1 MEFTYEALNRQGQSI
16 TGKVVA
22 ENTSEA
28 YEKLREAGVVVT
40 SLNEVKGAGVKK
52 KKTKK
57 IPLADMSMFARQLAA
72 MISAGIPVTQAMQ
85 TLVSQTTNQ
94 TLANAIK
101 NIAEDVEGGAALSEA
116 FTAQKPVFSDLFC
129 SMIAAGE
136 MGGMLDKTL
145 LAMSNQ
151 LHKDK
156 QLKDSVKSA
165 TSYPKMVG
173 SFAIIILIVMLIFM
187 VPTFQGM
194 TATVED
200 LNPITELIYFL
211 SESLRAYWYIIFP
224 AIVAIIFVIIK
235 IVKSPPVQHIWENHK
250 MNAPIVG
257 ELITKTILARFCRI
271 FATLIAGG
279 VTAVKALETAG
290 PTSGSRLVS
299 EAVTKAI
306 SEVENGRT
314 IHEALDESGLF
325 PPMLIG
331 MIAIGEE
338 AGTLPT
344 MLDKVAEFY
353 EEDVDTIA
361 KNLGSILEPIML
373 VGLAGIV
380 GFLIIALYLPVFQ
393 AATATPA

>member
-16 TGKVVA
+16 TGKVIA

-40 SLNEVKGAGVKK
+40 TLNEVKGAGVKK
-52 KKTKK
+52 KKSKK

-116 FTAQKPVFSDLFC
+116 FTSQKPVFSDLFC

-200 LNPITELIYFL
+200 LNPITEFIYFL

-224 AIVAIIFVIIK
+224 AIFVIIFVIIK

-250 MNAPIVG
+250 MQCPVVG

-290 PTSGSRLVS
+290 PTSGSRLIS
-299 EAVTKAI
+299 DAVTKAI
-306 SEVENGRT
+306 SDVENGRT

>member
-1 MEFTYEALNRQGQSI
+1 MDFTYEALNRQGQSI

-22 ENTSEA
+22 SNTAEA

-40 SLNEVKGAGVKK
+40 NLTEVKGKSVKK
-52 KKTKK
+52 TRGKKVS
-57 IPLADMSMFARQLAA
+57 LADMSMFARQLAA

-85 TLVSQTTNQ
+85 TLVGQTTNQ

-101 NIAEDVEGGAALSEA
+101 NIAEDVEGGSALSEA

-156 QLKDSVKSA
+156 QLKDSIKSA

-173 SFAIIILIVMLIFM
+173 IFAIVILIAMLFFM

-194 TATVED
+194 TESVED
-200 LNPITELIYFL
+200 LNPITELVYFM

-224 AIVAIIFVIIK
+224 AIGVIIFLIIQ
-235 IVKSPPVQHIWENHK
+235 IIKSPPVQHFWENHK
-250 MNAPIVG
+250 MQCPLVG

-271 FATLIAGG
+271 FATLIGGG

-290 PTSGSRLVS
+290 PTSGSKLV
-299 EAVTKAI
+299 EAAVTKAI
-306 SEVENGRT
+306 ENVENGGT
-314 IHEALDESGLF
+314 IHESLDESGLF

-338 AGTLPT
+338 AGTLPA

-353 EEDVDTIA
+353 EEDVDTLA
-361 KNLGSILEPIML
+361 KSLGSTLEPVML
-373 VGLAGIV
+373 VGLASIV
-380 GFLIIALYLPVFQ
+380 GFLIISLYLPVFQ
-393 AATATPA
+393 ASTAVPS

>member
-40 SLNEVKGAGVKK
+40 NLSEMKTKAKK
-52 KKTKK
+52 KNGKK
-57 IPLADMSMFARQLAA
+57 VTLADMSLFSRQLAA
-72 MISAGIPVTQAMQ
+72 MIGAGIPVTQAMS
-85 TLVSQTTNQ
+85 TLVAQTTNP
-94 TLANAIK
+94 TLANSVK
-101 NIAEDVEGGAALSEA
+101 EIAADVEGGAALSEA
-116 FTAQKPVFSDLFC
+116 FLAQRPIFSDLYC
-129 SMIAAGE
+129 SMVAAGE

-156 QLKDSVKSA
+156 QLKDSIKSA

-173 SFAIIILIVMLIFM
+173 MLAIVIVIFMLVFM

-194 TATVED
+194 TEGAD
-200 LNPITELIYFL
+200 DIIFITQMIYDL
-211 SESLRAYWYIIFP
+211 SELLRTKWYIVIP
-224 AIVAIIFVIIK
+224 VVIVAIFLIVQII
-235 IVKSPPVQHIWENHK
+235 KSPPVQHFWENHK
-250 MNAPIVG
+250 MKAPIVG
-257 ELITKTILARFCRI
+257 ELISKTIYARFCRI
-271 FATLIAGG
+271 FATLVAGG

-290 PTSGSRLVS
+290 PTSGSKIVE
-299 EAVTKAI
+299 EAVNKAI
-306 SEVENGRT
+306 EDVENGRT
-314 IHEALDESGLF
+314 IHEALDEPKIF
-325 PPMLIG
+325 PPMVIS

-338 AGTLPT
+338 AGSLPV

-353 EEDVDTIA
+353 EEDVESIA
-361 KNLGSILEPIML
+361 KNLGSVLEPIML
-373 VGLAGIV
+373 VGLGSVV

-393 AATATPA
+393 ATTSYQG

>member
-52 KKTKK
+52 KKSKK

-224 AIVAIIFVIIK
+224 AIGVLIFIIIQ

>member
-22 ENTSEA
+22 DNTSEA

-40 SLNEVKGAGVKK
+40 NLTENKAKAKK
-52 KKTKK
+52 KKGKK
-57 IPLADMSMFARQLAA
+57 IGLADMSMFARQLAA
-72 MISAGIPVTQAMQ
+72 MIGAGIPVTQAMQ
-85 TLVSQTTNQ
+85 TLVAQTENQ
-94 TLANAIK
+94 TLATAIK
-101 NIAEDVEGGAALSEA
+101 NIADDVEGGSALSDA
-116 FTAQKPVFSDLFC
+116 FREQTHVFSDLFC

-173 SFAIIILIVMLIFM
+173 SFAIVIVIVMLIFM
-187 VPTFQGM
+187 VPTFKGM
-194 TATVED
+194 TEGATD
-200 LNPITELIYFL
+200 LSPITLIVYAL
-211 SESLRAYWYIIFP
+211 SDALREKWFIIFP
-224 AIVAIIFVIIK
+224 AIGLVIFGIIK
-235 IVKSPPVQHIWENHK
+235 LIKTPPVHNFWEKHK

-271 FATLIAGG
+271 FATLIGGG

-290 PTSGSRLVS
+290 PTSGSKLVS
-299 EAVTKAI
+299 DAVTKAI
-306 SEVENGRT
+306 EEVENGRT
-314 IHEALDESGLF
+314 IHEALDESKLF
-325 PPMLIG
+325 PPMLIS

-353 EEDVDTIA
+353 EEDVDAIA
-361 KNLGSILEPIML
+361 KNLGAVLEPIML
-373 VGLAGIV
+373 IMLGSLV

-393 AATATPA
+393 ATTSAQM

>member
-40 SLNEVKGAGVKK
+40 NLSEIKAKAKK
-52 KKTKK
+52 KGGKK
-57 IPLADMSMFARQLAA
+57 VTLADMSLFSRQLAA
-72 MISAGIPVTQAMQ
+72 MIGAGIPVTQAMS
-85 TLVSQTTNQ
+85 TLVAQTTNP
-94 TLANAIK
+94 TLANSVK
-101 NIAEDVEGGAALSEA
+101 EIAQDVEGGAALSEA
-116 FTAQKPVFSDLFC
+116 FLAQRPVFSDLYC
-129 SMIAAGE
+129 SMVAAGE

-156 QLKDSVKSA
+156 QLKDSIKSA

-173 SFAIIILIVMLIFM
+173 GLAVIIVIFMLVFM

-194 TATVED
+194 TKGADDILFITQFIYNLSD
-200 LNPITELIYFL
+200 L
-211 SESLRAYWYIIFP
+211 LREKWY
-224 AIVAIIFVIIK
+224 FVIPVVIAAIFIIIQ
-235 IVKSPPVQHIWENHK
+235 IVKSPPIQHFWENHK
-250 MNAPIVG
+250 MKAPIVG
-257 ELITKTILARFCRI
+257 ELISKTVYARFCRI
-271 FATLIAGG
+271 FATLVAGG

-290 PTSGSRLVS
+290 PTSGSKIVE
-299 EAVTKAI
+299 EAVKKAI
-306 SEVENGRT
+306 EDVENGRT
-314 IHEALDESGLF
+314 IHEALDEPKVF
-325 PPMLIG
+325 PPMVIS

-338 AGTLPT
+338 AGSLPT

-353 EEDVDTIA
+353 EEDVEAIA
-361 KNLGSILEPIML
+361 KNLGSVLEPIML
-373 VGLAGIV
+373 VGLGSVV

-393 AATATPA
+393 ATTSYQG

>member
-40 SLNEVKGAGVKK
+40 NLSELKTKAKK
-52 KKTKK
+52 KGGKK
-57 IPLADMSMFARQLAA
+57 VTLSDMSMFSRQLAA
-72 MISAGIPVTQAMQ
+72 MIGAGIPVTQAMS
-85 TLVSQTTNQ
+85 TLVAQTTNP
-94 TLANAIK
+94 TLANSIK
-101 NIAEDVEGGAALSEA
+101 EIAQDVEGGVALSEA
-116 FTAQKPVFSDLFC
+116 FLAQRPVFSDLYC
-129 SMIAAGE
+129 SMVAAGE

-156 QLKDSVKSA
+156 QLKDSIKSA

-173 SFAIIILIVMLIFM
+173 MLAIVIVIFMLIFM

-194 TATVED
+194 TQGATD
-200 LNPITELIYFL
+200 LNPITLLIYKM
-211 SESLRAYWYIIFP
+211 SETLRGYWYIVFP
-224 AIVAIIFVIIK
+224 VIGVIIFLVIQI
-235 IVKSPPVQHIWENHK
+235 IKSPPIQHFWENHK
-250 MNAPIVG
+250 MKAPIVG
-257 ELITKTILARFCRI
+257 ELISKTIYARFCRI
-271 FATLIAGG
+271 FATLVAGG

-290 PTSGSRLVS
+290 PTSGSKLV
-299 EAVTKAI
+299 ENAVIKAI
-306 SEVENGRT
+306 EDVENGRT
-314 IHEALDESGLF
+314 IHEALDEPKLF
-325 PPMLIG
+325 PPMVIS

-338 AGTLPT
+338 AGSLPT

-353 EEDVDTIA
+353 EEDVAAIA
-361 KNLGSILEPIML
+361 KNLGSVLEPIML
-373 VGLAGIV
+373 VGLGSIV

-393 AATATPA
+393 ATTSYQG

>member
-16 TGKVVA
+16 SGKVA
-22 ENTSEA
+22 ANSTAEA

-40 SLNEVKGAGVKK
+40 TLKEQTGKVKK
-52 KKTKK
+52 KKGKK
-57 IPLADMSMFARQLAA
+57 VTLADMSLFSRQLAA
-72 MISAGIPVTQAMQ
+72 MIGAGIPVTQAMT
-85 TLVSQTTNQ
+85 TLVGQTTNP
-94 TLANAIK
+94 TLADAIK
-101 NIAEDVEGGAALSEA
+101 NVAQDVEGGADLSEA
-116 FTAQKPVFSDLFC
+116 FTSQKPVFSDLFC

-173 SFAIIILIVMLIFM
+173 CLAIVICLFMIIFM

-194 TATVED
+194 VAGATDINPVTQFIFNLSD
-200 LNPITELIYFL
+200 LIRSKWFIVFPVVIAAIFILIQ
-211 SESLRAYWYIIFP
+211 
-224 AIVAIIFVIIK
+224 IIK
-235 IVKSPPVQHIWENHK
+235 TPPVQHFWESHK

-257 ELITKTILARFCRI
+257 ELISKTIYARFCRI
-271 FATLIAGG
+271 FATLVAGG

-290 PTSGSRLVS
+290 PTSGSKLV
-299 EAVTKAI
+299 EAAVEEAI
-306 SEVENGRT
+306 SDVENGVT
-314 IHEALDESGLF
+314 IHEALDKSKLF
-325 PPMLIG
+325 PPMVIS
-331 MIAIGEE
+331 MISIGEE
-338 AGTLPT
+338 AGSLPT

-361 KNLGSILEPIML
+361 KNLGSVLEPIML
-373 VGLAGIV
+373 VGLGGIV
-380 GFLIIALYLPVFQ
+380 GFLIIALYMPVFQ
-393 AATATPA
+393 ATTSYQA